1 MADKYIVRTD
11 IGKISVY
18 DNTIR
23 EIVAGAAESV
33 SGRAYITNS
42 RGKQARR
49 SSERL
54 KDIEVDVADG
64 RIFVRVYIVIKF
76 GLSIHYVTD
85 KLINGIRDGIHTL
98 TGQDP
103 KQITVVVAGVMSVRF
118 AKRDIEIKVTYD
130 D

>member
-85 KLINGIRDGIHTL
+85 KLINGIRDGIHT
-98 TGQDP
+98 
-103 KQITVVVAGVMSVRF
+103 
-118 AKRDIEIKVTYD
+118 
-130 D
+130 